1 MSEPDEEAYKRS
13 RVETTVTKVNE
24 QLENGGREGR
34 KRSYDDAYA
43 RLESWVASATANK
56 LNTIETTLYLDNN
69 SNSSSDDGDDDDDA
83 NDNND
88 NNDGDEDNED
98 DEDDADDEYDGA
110 EQKDER
116 VLIDVNEA
124 NHSSNEEDYQD
135 E

>member
-1 MSEPDEEAYKRS
+1 M
-13 RVETTVTKVNE
+13 NE
-24 QLENGGREGR
+24 QLENGGLEGR